1 MRSNSKTVDAYLVEV
16 FAERKA
22 GLVQLRELSLS
33 TLNGFEESMEYGMPS
48 YSGEGEVEIAF
59 ASQKNYISL

>member
-33 TLNGFEESMEYGMPS
+33 TLKGFEESMEYGMPS
-48 YSGEGEVEIAF
+48 YSEEGEVEIAF